1 MAWQLRRS
9 KGFGPFRVTLTK
21 RGLSGSVGIPG
32 FRMSTNTRG
41 QVRRTVRIPGTGI
54 YNTKVLNPKTAAAKE
69 SAPRKARAPK
79 KPPAEPIVAHEE
91 SMPAPAAPPNWYP
104 DPQGIAT
111 WRWWDGQV
119 WTQHTA

>member
-1 MAWQLRRS
+1 MVVGWQIRRS
-9 KGFGPFRVTLTK
+9 KYFGPFRVSLTK

-54 YNTKVLNPKTAAAKE
+54 YNTKILNPKSSSSAARKSKAPKRAPATATQAHPE
-69 SAPRKARAPK
+69 QPPPPSAPA
-79 KPPAEPIVAHEE
+79 
-91 SMPAPAAPPNWYP
+91 SWYP
-104 DPQGIAT
+104 DPQGVAT